1 MGKRRFWFDYNKPES
16 AKAGRNILTVH
27 YKDVCHRV
35 EGIECNVP
43 VETHDKNQQPRC
55 VLRGW
60 CDSMEIKNNRAIIN

>member
-1 MGKRRFWFDYNKPES
+1 MSKRRFWFHYNKPES

-27 YKDVCHRV
+27 YKDVCQ
-35 EGIECNVP
+35 P